1 MPGYLRNLATIGK
14 IHLHAFRVP
23 ITDIKR
29 NYRGGLKRRN
39 SLRKHSPIV
48 PTADNLA
55 SIKKRR
61 GYRLGVLNIYVNFSD
76 LISENGEKSEQQERK
91 MEVVE

>member
-1 MPGYLRNLATIGK
+1 MPGYLRNLATIGE

-29 NYRGGLKRRN
+29 NYGGGLKRRN

-48 PTADNLA
+48 QTADNLA

-61 GYRLGVLNIYVNFSD
+61 LYIYVNFSD